1 MKALSIILFDPE
13 PVKVGVRPP
22 QSSITSDRTSKSSV
36 EVQQAVRR
44 DLETNRFG
52 WHAFESSGEIPY
64 ALGDRN
70 ICRILLRGSSYF
82 VVATM
87 NMQLMNFRIRI
98 ILY

>member
-1 MKALSIILFDPE
+1 MLTFLESTL
-13 PVKVGVRPP
+13 KV
-22 QSSITSDRTSKSSV
+22 
-36 EVQQAVRR
+36 
-44 DLETNRFG
+44 DLETINLSSVWFG
-52 WHAFESSGEIPY
+52 VGCNIGWVTSEYAFESSGEIPF
-64 ALGDRN
+64 ALADRN